1 MYMYTGFKENWT
13 HVTNSKW
20 WIQGDGGWFQI
31 LFFNSKLRQHDLTAI
46 VEDYYKCVNLYLD
59 FVRHLTIYEFFALKE
74 KKFNNA
80 TS

>member
-1 MYMYTGFKENWT
+1 MVDPRG
-13 HVTNSKW
+13 W
-20 WIQGDGGWFQI
+20 WMVPDP
-31 LFFNSKLRQHDLTAI
+31 FFNSKLRQHDLTAI
-46 VEDYYKCVNLYLD
+46 VEDYHKCVNLYLD